1 MNSRSMTW
9 LAAMLFGVA
18 LLGGVVLAQDGGG
31 STADAAGD
39 GHEAAAGAAGDADV
53 EANAGPGAD
62 APETATPSDD
72 GPSDDAP
79 SGVAAD
85 EGADAN
91 EGADADAGDAGS
103 GEDGGSAGSTG
114 PKEGGRSFDSAVE
127 VWESKL
133 EAKYEELNA
142 LRERIREEKMPLI
155 ETRSKLER
163 RRSGLRAE
171 YRQKSETRDERTVGI
186 SRLRRRIKDLKDSVT
201 YLSNLL
207 GEYVRNFES
216 RVHVSELQRYRDRIE
231 SARLAVENQKLEQ
244 GEVFARQYE
253 VVDAAMKRVD
263 ELIGGVRF
271 EGEAVASSDGTV
283 KEGRFFLLG
292 PSALFQS
299 EDGSVVGSAEQRL
312 GSTEPTVL
320 PFSDPQDTAAAA
332 ALLRGEGG
340 RFPLDPTL
348 GKAHKIESTEDTL
361 WEHVQKGGPVM
372 VPIFVLA
379 GLSLL
384 VALYKWITL
393 TLVPK
398 PSRGWVRGLLNA
410 VSRGDGAEVERA
422 SGRIKGP
429 VGRMLGAGVAHI
441 RHPRQLIEEVM
452 YERVLES
459 KLKLQRLLPFI
470 AITAAAAP
478 LLGLLGTVTGI
489 INTFKLITVFGT
501 GDVQTLSGGISEAL
515 VTTEFGLIVAIPSLL
530 LHAFLSR
537 KAKGIVNQMEKS
549 AVAFVNE
556 VEKSPF
562 AGDQREAANH
572 GAEPEARVTAD
583 VESAMANLEH
593 KLSGDDRQAI
603 GAAMERLNTSAVELL
618 RAAYGATPPT
628 DNNGSAENE
637 EPGAAQASNAEA
649 KEPPSN

>member
-1 MNSRSMTW
+1 
-9 LAAMLFGVA
+9 
-18 LLGGVVLAQDGGG
+18 
-31 STADAAGD
+31 
-39 GHEAAAGAAGDADV
+39 
-53 EANAGPGAD
+53 
-62 APETATPSDD
+62 
-72 GPSDDAP
+72 
-79 SGVAAD
+79 
-85 EGADAN
+85 
-91 EGADADAGDAGS
+91 
-103 GEDGGSAGSTG
+103 
-114 PKEGGRSFDSAVE
+114 
-127 VWESKL
+127 
-133 EAKYEELNA
+133 
-142 LRERIREEKMPLI
+142 
-155 ETRSKLER
+155 
-163 RRSGLRAE
+163 
-171 YRQKSETRDERTVGI
+171 
-186 SRLRRRIKDLKDSVT
+186 
-201 YLSNLL
+201 
-207 GEYVRNFES
+207 
-216 RVHVSELQRYRDRIE
+216 
-231 SARLAVENQKLEQ
+231 
-244 GEVFARQYE
+244 
-253 VVDAAMKRVD
+253 
-263 ELIGGVRF
+263 LIGGVRF

-384 VALYKWITL
+384 VALYKWI
-393 TLVPK
+393 
-398 PSRGWVRGLLNA
+398 LNA

-489 INTFKLITVFGT
+489 INTFRMITVFGT
-501 GDVQTLSGGISEAL
+501 GDVKTLSGGISEAL
-515 VTTEFGLIVAIPSLL
+515 ITTKFGLIVAIPSLL

-537 KAKGIVNQMEKS
+537 KVRGVIDQMEKS
-549 AVAFVNE
+549 AMSFVNE
-556 VEKSPF
+556 VSK
-562 AGDQREAANH
+562 AAHRREERQKHVRHAQQ
-572 GAEPEARVTAD
+572 
-583 VESAMANLEH
+583 
-593 KLSGDDRQAI
+593 GDDSPQRHETTDTTGDEDDEQNAQVVVVP
-603 GAAMERLNTSAVELL
+603 GVGSAT
-618 RAAYGATPPT
+618 Y
-628 DNNGSAENE
+628 DSNGSKNA
-637 EPGAAQASNAEA
+637 GTDAQDETQTTVANSSSSTEGNR
-649 KEPPSN
+649 